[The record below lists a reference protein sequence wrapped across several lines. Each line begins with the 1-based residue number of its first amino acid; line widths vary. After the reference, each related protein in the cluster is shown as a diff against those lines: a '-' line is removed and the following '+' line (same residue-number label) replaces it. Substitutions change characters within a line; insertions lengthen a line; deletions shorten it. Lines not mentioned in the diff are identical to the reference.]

1 MQRRILPVSL
11 VIGSVLGL
19 GLTAVAAPAFA
30 SVQETYYVSPTGND
44 SNNGL
49 STSAPFKTLN
59 HARAV
64 VATQIG
70 SQTGDINV
78 DFAGGDY
85 PFSAP
90 VTFGTSDS
98 PKPGYTIRYQA
109 ESGQTPVFDG
119 GASVTGWTQVSGSIY
134 SASLSGISSLRDLWV
149 NGKRATIARSS
160 ALTEYTGTGTSNGDV
175 GSYTFSGTPS
185 WALSAESTTRVPP
198 VGIGF
203 TTGTLPSTF
212 STHTNTSDLELVES
226 VGFSQHVVGLTGVT
240 AASGFNEAVLQQPMG
255 AIAWSEPTG
264 WGSSFDDRS
273 AAANPRAWYLQ
284 NAYDFLTPGSFYF
297 NSATNTVY
305 YDERAG
311 ESMSTAVV
319 DAPVTSALVTVA
331 GTSTSSRANHIEF
344 DGITFGYTNWALDN
358 IAGSY
363 GESTV
368 QGNALYTKYYADT
381 AGQNNWHE
389 TNYTETSVM
398 PAAVQVSSAS
408 SISFTNDTFTHIGSG
423 ALNFG
428 NDTINS
434 TVKGGVFSD
443 ISGSAVT
450 IGDPRNTY
458 IGDGDFATG
467 VEGLPTGDTVS
478 DNVITSTGVE
488 FAQTVPIMG
497 YYANGLTIT
506 HNVVSGAPYTG
517 ISLGWGFNYY
527 GGYQTGVTAS
537 TIAGNN
543 TISDNIVA
551 NVMQTLHDGGGIYV
565 LGSQTGSEMTGN
577 VVDTL
582 GVGSP
587 IYTDQA
593 SSGWEIARNVL
604 ADFGTNAW
612 WDVWG
617 SDAHVSNIYAHDNFA
632 DYVTGSEGS
641 AATSSSSI
649 NNVSTWS
656 ALADATV
663 AAAGV
668 ESAYTANLPS
678 GLSLGSIRSRIEA
691 ETGTL
696 GGRAIV
702 SSDSSASGGA
712 LVAQLDTVGTSVS
725 YSPVAAATS
734 VTVHYASVNTGH
746 ISVYVNGTYSTSL
759 SFTSTGSWLTSFSD
773 ATAILAIPE
782 GATVSFQNHTGDSG
796 LNIDYLTFH
805 RQQSGFLEA
814 EAQTFGG
821 TANAVTGISGA
832 NNGAVVQQLD
842 AVGNSVSFA
851 NVASASGITVRYA
864 SNTSGHES
872 VYVNGTKVGTL
883 SFTSTG
889 GWYSGWSTAS
899 LATSIPAGATVKIQC
914 DSGDSGFNLDSL
926 TLS

>member
-1 MQRRILPVSL
+1 VQQTRESVS
-11 VIGSVLGL
+11 
-19 GLTAVAAPAFA
+19 
-30 SVQETYYVSPTGND
+30 
-44 SNNGL
+44 
-49 STSAPFKTLN
+49 
-59 HARAV
+59 
-64 VATQIG
+64 
-70 SQTGDINV
+70 
-78 DFAGGDY
+78 
-85 PFSAP
+85 
-90 VTFGTSDS
+90 
-98 PKPGYTIRYQA
+98 
-109 ESGQTPVFDG
+109 
-119 GASVTGWTQVSGSIY
+119 GWTQVSGSIY
-134 SASLSGISSLRDLWV
+134 SASLSGVTSLRDRWV

-160 ALTEYTGTGTSNGDV
+160 ALTEYTGTGTSGGDV
-175 GSYTFSGTPS
+175 GSYTFSSSPLPS
-185 WALSAESTTRVPP
+185 WALTAESTTRVPP
-198 VGIGF
+198 AGIGF

-212 STHTNTSDLELVES
+212 SSHTNASDLELVES

-273 AAANPRAWYLQ
+273 AAATPRGWYLQ
-284 NAYDFLTPGSFYF
+284 NAYDFLTPGTFYF
-297 NSATNTVY
+297 NSATSTVY
-305 YDERAG
+305 YDERSG
-311 ESMSTAVV
+311 ETMSSAVV
-319 DAPVTSALVTVA
+319 DAPLASQLVTVA
-331 GTSTSSRANHIEF
+331 GTTTSNRVNHIEF
-344 DGITFGYTNWALDN
+344 DGIKFGYTNWTLED
-358 IAGSY
+358 IAGSH

-368 QGNALYTKYYADT
+368 QGNALYTKYYADSS
-381 AGQNNWHE
+381 GQNNWHE
-389 TNYTETSVM
+389 ANYTDTSVM
-398 PAAVQVSSAS
+398 PAAVQVSNAAS
-408 SISFTNDTFTHIGSG
+408 ITFNGDTFTHIGSG

-434 TVKGGVFSD
+434 TVNGSVFTD

-450 IGDPRNTY
+450 LGDPRNTY

-478 DNVITSTGVE
+478 DNVISLASDE

-537 TIAGNN
+537 TISGDN

-551 NVMQTLHDGGGIYV
+551 NVMQTLRDGGGIYV

-577 VVDTL
+577 LVDTVTN
-582 GVGSP
+582 GNA
-587 IYTDQA
+587 IYTDQS

-604 ADFGTNAW
+604 ADYGTNVW

-641 AATSSSSI
+641 YATSSSSI

-656 ALADATV
+656 ALADSTI
-663 AAAGV
+663 AAAGL
-668 ESAYTANLPS
+668 ESAYSANLPS
-678 GLSLGSIRSRIEA
+678 SLSLGSIRSRIEA

-696 GGRAIV
+696 GARAIV

-734 VTVHYASVNTGH
+734 VTVHYSSVNNGH
-746 ISVYVNGTYSTSL
+746 ISVYVNGTFATSL
-759 SFTSTGSWLTSFSD
+759 AFTSTGNWLTSFGD
-773 ATAILAIPE
+773 ATATLSIPE
-782 GATVSFQNHTGDSG
+782 GANVSFQNHTGDSG

-814 EAQTFGG
+814 EAQTLGG
-821 TANAVTGISGA
+821 TANVATGIAGA
-832 NNGAVVQQLD
+832 NNAAVVQQLD
-842 AVGNSVSFA
+842 TVGNSVSFV
-851 NVASASGITVRYA
+851 NVASASSITARYA

-883 SFTSTG
+883 TFTSTG
-889 GWYSGWSTAS
+889 GWYSGWTTTS
-899 LATSIPAGATVKIQC
+899 LTTSIPAGATVKIQC
-914 DSGDSGFNLDSL
+914 DPGDSGFNLDSL